1 MDLIGIVNKTGWKV
15 YRTNGTLYGEKELPG
30 TEPIRILL
38 SCLGKLGSNSDWR
51 KKNNR
56 TPINYSIILNNNLK
70 KEEALALK
78 KRVNLEK
85 STRGTKNWRAVS
97 AGDYI
102 GVCASKITSL
112 KVAVFY
118 GTTPIIEHP
127 YFQQQSNIQEV
138 S

>member
-1 MDLIGIVNKTGWKV
+1 MDLLAVVDKKGWKI
-15 YRTNGTLYGEKELPG
+15 YRSNGTLYGQKEMPG
-30 TEPIRILL
+30 IEPIRILL
-38 SCLGKLGSNSDWR
+38 SCIGKLDSNHDWR
-51 KKNNR
+51 KANNR
-56 TPINYSIILNNNLK
+56 TPINYSIILNNALK

-127 YFQQQSNIQEV
+127 YFTQSNIEEV